1 MIKYIKQK
9 KKMYNLY
16 LNDVIERRYP
26 VGYYLFLLKSI
37 LTIFQDFNYIIDYL
51 LFIKYVSNKNY
62 KFYTNQ
68 KNKF

>member
-1 MIKYIKQK
+1 
-9 KKMYNLY
+9 MYNLY

-37 LTIFQDFNYIIDYL
+37 IDYL

-62 KFYTNQ
+62 KFYIQIKKTNFNID
-68 KNKF
+68 KLITAY